1 MVLNNVMKAHA
12 ADPDNP
18 LIQRIVNDIVLT
30 IVNDHSGRHGDSI
43 ARLGNEV
50 MIEDSD
56 IAALV

>member
-1 MVLNNVMKAHA
+1 MKAHA

-18 LIQRIVNDIVLT
+18 LIQRIVNDIVQT
-30 IVNDHSGRHGDSI
+30 IVSEHNGKHGDSI

-56 IAALV
+56 IAELV